1 VVGSRMRAPTPPTLP
16 SNRHPLRRMLLQHLL
31 EIPARMASGMLRHL
45 LRRAGHHDLADLI
58 AAFRNQFYR
67 GQHNSGMPHRT
78 RGSSSVLV
86 KAVLSALVV
95 ERPLRSS

>member
-1 VVGSRMRAPTPPTLP
+1 M
-16 SNRHPLRRMLLQHLL
+16 LRQHLL
-31 EIPARMASGMLRHL
+31 QIPARMAGGMLRHR
-45 LRRAGHHDLADLI
+45 LRRARHHDLAAFV
-58 AAFRNQFYR
+58 AALWHQFYR

-95 ERPLRSS
+95 ERPMRSS